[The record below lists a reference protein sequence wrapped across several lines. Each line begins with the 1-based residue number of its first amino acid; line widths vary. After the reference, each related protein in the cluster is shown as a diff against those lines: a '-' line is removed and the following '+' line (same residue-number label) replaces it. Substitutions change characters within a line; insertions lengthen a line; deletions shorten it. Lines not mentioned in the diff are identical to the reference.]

1 MDGIVVAKIKEKPN
15 GAKIL
20 PIIFLT
26 VKGDTMSMGMRN
38 TTAEDYVA
46 KPFDINDPK
55 KRLEEI
61 LN

>member
-1 MDGIVVAKIKEKPN
+1 MDGIVAAKIKEKPN

-26 VKGDTMSMGMRN
+26 VKGDTITEGMGNMA
-38 TTAEDYVA
+38 AEDFIV
-46 KPFDINDPK
+46 KPFDINDLK
-55 KRLEEI
+55 KGVEEI